1 MEKKMKVEDSPSL
14 PPACPRGSFYTRCSL
29 LLYVVARSLLHSAP
43 ARHFLPVPVVA
54 RNIPPTSTKTAFS
67 SSLLIRGP
75 CSYVSHRR
83 HAELYLRR
91 SLHCTT
97 TSTTRRAKPLAHSCS
112 WTRLILRKK
121 EEQGPEFDNQS
132 LLDPDPVGVFRGGH
146 RVLEL
151 AGGTQHLSCGAG
163 FRRAC
168 KV

>member
-1 MEKKMKVEDSPSL
+1 MLRSRISAEIFKNNSEPCDFSRSVCKTKMEKKMKVEDSPSL

-112 WTRLILRKK
+112 
-121 EEQGPEFDNQS
+121 
-132 LLDPDPVGVFRGGH
+132 
-146 RVLEL
+146 
-151 AGGTQHLSCGAG
+151 
-163 FRRAC
+163 
-168 KV
+168 